1 MAVATQEST
10 GIQFEE
16 DYIHRN
22 YRSITSTPD
31 IALTEFVANAWDAG
45 AYNVSISIPCENDD
59 NPTIV
64 IEDDGIGMTD
74 EEFRYRWMT
83 LNYNRQKKQG
93 KTVSFP
99 DDVDSY
105 KRFAYGHNGVGRH
118 GMFCFNNHYTVE
130 TWKNGICNKYNITIS
145 SGNQPFKIAKHESYK
160 KDGHGTKISTLV
172 SENLPESDKM
182 IDIISARFLYDPRFT
197 VTINNDK
204 VRLEDQRNIQS
215 QSDVEINN
223 IKLHITVIDSTKT
236 AVSTH
241 QNGIAFW
248 VCNRLV
254 GQPSWTI
261 NNYTFLDG
269 RCKAAK
275 RYTIIIQTDDL
286 MDEVMPDWTS
296 FINSDNMKQ
305 FLIDLRPHINK
316 IIKSI
321 MEEQINDIQQTVIEE
336 TRDELEILTPYK
348 QRNVS
353 TFIEAVTE
361 LNPIINPDFL
371 KNAVEAVITMEQ
383 SKSGE
388 KLLSQLCKLS
398 ATEMDKLSEL
408 LETWNVNDILTVMN
422 EIDRRLT
429 IIEAISR
436 TCNDKTT
443 DELHTLHPLILS
455 SRWLFGAEFDSPM
468 FTSNKTLNTVISKLF
483 EDKGYDINQII
494 NSRKRPDIVL
504 LDDGTFNAVCTD
516 KIDTNAGGIMKP
528 DQILIIELKRGGFEI
543 EYNEVNQATNYV
555 RQIKKSGMLHRD
567 SNIHAFVVGS
577 TIGDI
582 DTHQKSDS
590 GIIDVITYSQLV
602 ETAKAKLFRLR
613 EQLSEHYDAIDDK
626 SLVEKAL
633 NTEKQM
639 MFKNIKHN

>member
-1 MAVATQEST
+1 M
-10 GIQFEE
+10 
-16 DYIHRN
+16 
-22 YRSITSTPD
+22 
-31 IALTEFVANAWDAG
+31 
-45 AYNVSISIPCENDD
+45 
-59 NPTIV
+59 
-64 IEDDGIGMTD
+64 
-74 EEFRYRWMT
+74 
-83 LNYNRQKKQG
+83 
-93 KTVSFP
+93 
-99 DDVDSY
+99 
-105 KRFAYGHNGVGRH
+105 
-118 GMFCFNNHYTVE
+118 
-130 TWKNGICNKYNITIS
+130 
-145 SGNQPFKIAKHESYK
+145 
-160 KDGHGTKISTLV
+160 
-172 SENLPESDKM
+172 
-182 IDIISARFLYDPRFT
+182 
-197 VTINNDK
+197 
-204 VRLEDQRNIQS
+204 
-215 QSDVEINN
+215 
-223 IKLHITVIDSTKT
+223 
-236 AVSTH
+236 
-241 QNGIAFW
+241 
-248 VCNRLV
+248 
-254 GQPSWTI
+254 
-261 NNYTFLDG
+261 
-269 RCKAAK
+269 
-275 RYTIIIQTDDL
+275 
-286 MDEVMPDWTS
+286 
-296 FINSDNMKQ
+296 
-305 FLIDLRPHINK
+305 
-316 IIKSI
+316 
-321 MEEQINDIQQTVIEE
+321 
-336 TRDELEILTPYK
+336 
-348 QRNVS
+348 
-353 TFIEAVTE
+353 
-361 LNPIINPDFL
+361 

-398 ATEMDKLSEL
+398 AAEMDKLSEL

-436 TCNDKTT
+436 TCNDKIT

-504 LDDGTFNAVCTD
+504 LNDGTFNAVCTD

-639 MFKNIKHN
+639 MFKNIKHD